1 MTPLPDGSGRLVIN
15 DLRGVLYLTDEDGTE
30 PAVYL
35 DLRDEDVD
43 FDDST
48 FPNETGLAGV
58 AFHPNFAIE
67 GQPGFG
73 KFYTAYSAPSDSGV
87 ANYLES
93 KADNH
98 ESVIREWST
107 LNPEA
112 NVFTGTSREIFR
124 MGQFDQNHNI
134 GTLAFNPASAGT
146 SDYGMLYVSF
156 GDGGGANDPQ
166 EFDSQPA
173 SPCRVL

>member
-1 MTPLPDGSGRLVIN
+1 M
-15 DLRGVLYLTDEDGTE
+15 E
-30 PAVYL
+30 
-35 DLRDEDVD
+35 
-43 FDDST
+43 
-48 FPNETGLAGV
+48 
-58 AFHPNFAIE
+58 
-67 GQPGFG
+67 
-73 KFYTAYSAPSDSGV
+73 FYTAYSAPSDSGV

-93 KADNH
+93 KADNQ
-98 ESVIREWST
+98 ESVLREWST

-156 GDGGGANDPQ
+156 GDGGGGMIHKNL
-166 EFDSQPA
+166 DSQPA